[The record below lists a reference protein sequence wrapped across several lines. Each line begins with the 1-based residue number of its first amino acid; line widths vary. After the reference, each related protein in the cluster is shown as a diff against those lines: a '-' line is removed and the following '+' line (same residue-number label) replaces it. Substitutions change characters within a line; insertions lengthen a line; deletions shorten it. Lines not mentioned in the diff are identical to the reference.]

1 MIKVY
6 YDKDANLA
14 LLKGKK
20 VGIIGFGS
28 QGHAHS
34 QNLRDSGVDVIVSE
48 LEGTKNYENAVAA
61 GFKVF
66 TAKEVAEEADVIM
79 MLVPDALQAIIYRN
93 YVKDSMKKGKT
104 LAFAHGFNIHY
115 GQIVPPKDVDV
126 IMIAPKGPGHMVRR
140 QFEQGRGVPSLIAVH
155 QDASGKAKD
164 IALAYAKGMGAGK
177 MGIIE
182 TTFVEETETDLFGEQ
197 AVLCGGTAAL
207 VKCGFEVLTEA
218 GYQPEMA
225 YFEVLHELK
234 LIVDLMYENGIAG
247 MRFSVSDTAKYGDVT
262 RGPRLITAETKKE
275 MKKILTEIQDGTF
288 ATEWILENQANKPKF
303 NALLRADVNHPI
315 EVTGKALRK
324 MMPWLNEKKAEAPV
338 AAKSSKKAP
347 KKAVKKGK
355 KK

>member
-48 LEGTKNYENAVAA
+48 LEGTKNYDNAVAA

-66 TAKEVAEEADVIM
+66 TAKEVAEEADVVM
-79 MLVPDALQAIIYRN
+79 MLVPDALQAVIYRN

-182 TTFVEETETDLFGEQ
+182 TSFVEETETDLFGEQ
-197 AVLCGGTAAL
+197 AVLCGGTTAL
-207 VKCGFEVLTEA
+207 VKAGFETLTEA
-218 GYQPEMA
+218 GYQSEMA

-247 MRFSVSDTAKYGDVT
+247 MRFSISDTAKYGDVT
-262 RGPRLITAETKKE
+262 RGPRLITSETKKE

-303 NALLRADVNHPI
+303 NALLRADLNHPI

-324 MMPWLNEKKAEAPV
+324 MMPWLNEKKEAPA
-338 AAKSSKKAP
+338 AAKPAKAA

>member
-48 LEGTKNYENAVAA
+48 LEGTKNYDNAIAA
-61 GFKVF
+61 GFKVY
-66 TAKEVAEEADVIM
+66 TAKEVAEEADIIM
-79 MLVPDALQAIIYRN
+79 MLVPDALQAVIYRN

-115 GQIVPPKDVDV
+115 GQIVAPKDVDV

-140 QFEQGRGVPSLIAVH
+140 QYQEGRGVPSLIAVH

-182 TTFVEETETDLFGEQ
+182 TTFIEETETDLFGEQ
-197 AVLCGGTAAL
+197 AVLCGGTSAL
-207 VKCGFEVLTEA
+207 VKAGFETLVEA

-247 MRFSVSDTAKYGDVT
+247 MRFSVSDTAKYGDIT

-303 NALLRADVNHPI
+303 NALLRADVNHGI
-315 EVTGKALRK
+315 EVTGRQLRK
-324 MMPWLNEKKAEAPV
+324 MMPWIHEKKEETAP
-338 AAKSSKKAP
+338 AAKASKKSAG
-347 KKAVKKGK
+347 KVAK
-355 KK
+355 KKKK